1 VGKKHKKKRRGD
13 AGVSLDP
20 MADSAA
26 DIELVLAAIAQSED
40 DSARRTL
47 AGLDAQL
54 HRFAADI
61 EAARRQLESIR
72 PALEAARQRL
82 ALLQGAEPAL
92 IDARRRLRALK
103 AADAGF
109 ASVRE
114 RIAILAPA
122 LESARRV
129 LEASPLN
136 LLPETRQ
143 QIRNL
148 ATELQAISRAVAG
161 PPPGLEALAAQER
174 ALEGLTGIL
183 ASAREEVLALEVLV
197 GTLEFTRS
205 ELRALATDLE
215 SPRRALRAAIAAS
228 PQPSPPGS
236 GQAPS

>member
-1 VGKKHKKKRRGD
+1 MAKKHKKKRRERT
-13 AGVSLDP
+13 GVSLDP
-20 MADSAA
+20 MADTAA

-40 DSARRTL
+40 DAVRRTL

-54 HRFAADI
+54 NRFAIDI
-61 EAARRQLESIR
+61 EATRRQLESVR
-72 PALEAARQRL
+72 PALDAARQRL
-82 ALLQGAEPAL
+82 ALIEAAEPGI

-109 ASVRE
+109 ANVRE

-122 LESARRV
+122 LESARRAV
-129 LEASPLN
+129 EASPHG
-136 LLPETRQ
+136 LLPATRQ
-143 QIRNL
+143 QVRNL

-161 PPPGLEALAAQER
+161 PPPGLAALSAQER
-174 ALEGLTGIL
+174 ALDGVSGIL

-205 ELRALATDLE
+205 ELRALATELE

-228 PQPSPPGS
+228 ER
-236 GQAPS
+236 A

>member
-1 VGKKHKKKRRGD
+1 MGKKRKKKHRAD
-13 AGVSLDP
+13 AGVSLEP
-20 MADSAA
+20 MTDTAA

-40 DSARRTL
+40 ESARRTL

-61 EAARRQLESIR
+61 EATRRQLESVR

-82 ALLQGAEPAL
+82 ARLQDAEPGL

-103 AADAGF
+103 AAEAGF

-122 LESARRV
+122 LESARRAV
-129 LEASPLN
+129 EASPHG
-136 LLPETRQ
+136 LLPATRQ
-143 QIRNL
+143 QVRNL
-148 ATELQAISRAVAG
+148 ATEIQAISRALAG

-174 ALEGLTGIL
+174 AIEGLAGVL
-183 ASAREEVLALEVLV
+183 ASAREEVLALELLV

-215 SPRRALRAAIAAS
+215 APRRALRAAIAAS
-228 PQPSPPGS
+228 E
-236 GQAPS
+236 QA